1 MNQEDPNKENSSK
14 FSNVGVGAYVAF
26 AVALLFF
33 SGILMKIEG
42 MQWLSAFDYTTLIG
56 KFGTMTQAAKSNFM
70 GEGGASARA
79 GFLLAL
85 SLTPSVMLALGVLE
99 ILTEYGAIRAA
110 HRLLTPLLKPL
121 LGLPGLTGLALI
133 TDLQSTDAGA
143 ALTKELYDNKEVT
156 KKELIVMS
164 AWQYSGAGLISNYF
178 ASGAL
183 LFSVLT
189 VPVILPILI
198 MFVMKFVGAII
209 TRFALNTI
217 YKGDFADEQSSN

>member
-1 MNQEDPNKENSSK
+1 MNQEEQKQTSS
-14 FSNVGVGAYVAF
+14 FSKVGIGAYIAF
-26 AVALLFF
+26 IVALLFF
-33 SGILMKIEG
+33 SGILMKVDG
-42 MQWLSAFDYTTLIG
+42 MKWLSAFDYTTLIG
-56 KFGTMTQAAKSNFM
+56 KFGTMTQAAKNNFM
-70 GEGGASARA
+70 GEGGISARA

-85 SLTPSVMLALGVLE
+85 SLAPSVMLALGVLE

-121 LGLPGLTGLALI
+121 LGIPGLTGLALI

-143 ALTKELYDNKEVT
+143 ALTKELYDNKEIN
-156 KKELIVMS
+156 KKDLVVMS

-178 ASGAL
+178 ASGSL
-183 LFSVLT
+183 LFAVLT
-189 VPVILPILI
+189 VPVIVPLLL

-217 YKGDFADEQSSN
+217 YKGDFVDEQSSN